1 MQKVSLR
8 ERLAYRTFLI
18 AQIGVLLIV
27 GTVLSLNGFSIV
39 DGAVL
44 LVLLAASTV
53 FLLMRYTYQTPE
65 IREQEAL
72 QQALHN
78 GEKYTLVELFGQMCT
93 GCISIKPTVD
103 KLEEEATER
112 LQVIRLDIEKSP
124 GIHLKRGKRMFTP
137 TFLLYD
143 PHGNLIKET
152 YLVLDR
158 AKILYEVEQGGQRVG
173 VGARTGMLP

>member
-1 MQKVSLR
+1 MEKISLG

-18 AQIGVLLIV
+18 AQVGVLLIV
-27 GTVLSLNGFSIV
+27 GTLLSLNGISIL
-39 DGAVL
+39 DGVIL
-44 LVLLAASTV
+44 LVLLAASTA
-53 FLLMRYTYQTPE
+53 FLMMRYTHQTPE

-72 QQALHN
+72 QRALRN

-124 GIHLKRGKRMFTP
+124 GIYLKRGKRTFTP

-143 PHGNLIKET
+143 PQGNLIKET

-158 AKILYEVEQGGQRVG
+158 AKILYEVERGGQRVG
-173 VGARTGMLP
+173 VGARTAMLP